1 MPRNGSGTYTL
12 PQPAFLPNTVIT
24 SSSVN
29 SDLSDIATALSNSIS
44 SDGQTTITG
53 QLKFPSGSIAAP
65 SHTFASDTAT
75 GMYLSAAGVLGF
87 STGGVSSMLVANG
100 ATTITG
106 NLSVTGTISAGSGGS
121 QTYTSLTV
129 TGTTTLA
136 LTNIGGITTITGTNP
151 LTLTGGNLAVGG
163 NTVLSGLLTVGS
175 TSTLAA
181 TGVTTLA
188 VSSTSTFTGLATF
201 NGGTTSSSVTALA
214 FHLDTGTKTATG
226 SALSATL
233 NKMSGTITT
242 ESLSTAGGTKIV
254 YTINN
259 SNVTASD
266 IVIANVGNGSNA
278 VGQPFISAVTPG
290 SSVITVWIGNAGAAA
305 LSGTLL
311 ITFMVLK
318 N

>member
-1 MPRNGSGTYTL
+1 LPRNGSGTYTL
-12 PQPAFLPNTVIT
+12 PQPAFVPNTIIT

-44 SDGQTTITG
+44 ADGQTTITG
-53 QLKFPSGSIAAP
+53 QLKFPTGSAGAP
-65 SHTFASDTAT
+65 SHTFASDIAT
-75 GMYLSAAGVLGF
+75 GMYLVSAGVLGF
-87 STGGVSSMLVANG
+87 ATAGIQSMQVAAG
-100 ATTITG
+100 TTTITG
-106 NLSVTGTISAGSGGS
+106 NLSVTGTISAGGGGA
-121 QTYTSLTV
+121 QTFTSLVV

-136 LTNIGGITTITGTNP
+136 TTNIGGITTITGTNP

-181 TGVTTLA
+181 TGVTTLT

-201 NGGTTSSSVTALA
+201 NGGTSESSTTTLA

-226 SALSATL
+226 AGLNVTL

-242 ESLSTAGGTKIV
+242 ESLAIAQASKIT

-259 SNVTASD
+259 SDVAAND
-266 IVIANVGNGSNA
+266 IVMVNVGNGTNNLGHPVVSVVNPA
-278 VGQPFISAVTPG
+278 GGSFTVDITNTG
-290 SSVITVWIGNAGAAA
+290 SSTT
-305 LSGTLL
+305 SGTLL
-311 ITFMVLK
+311 IFFMVLK